1 MPAELF
7 PTRFRCTCHG
17 LAAASGKLGSVI
29 AQCFISFVD
38 FGKGSSDKGAE
49 PENWLGYA
57 LLWYV
62 SDSQT
67 FTCLPLSINS

>member
-49 PENWLGYA
+49 PKNWLGYA